1 MLGRLSAGLVIA
13 LVSISSVAV
22 QDASAAATK
31 KIQTGAT
38 RVTAAKKTAKH
49 AVRRIAHRGKGSYL
63 VPPPP
68 PYAPSILPELAY
80 ARARGY
86 RKTTAAVADKQVVE
100 DDKTY
105 HEKVGVQA
113 ADGYEDPEPVK
124 QNKYVTYWNK
134 S

>member
-13 LVSISSVAV
+13 LVSMTSAV
-22 QDASAAATK
+22 QDASAAETKQAKATHK
-31 KIQTGAT
+31 
-38 RVTAAKKTAKH
+38 VVAKSTAKH
-49 AVRRIAHRGKGSYL
+49 AKRRIAHRGKGSYL
-63 VPPPP
+63 IPPPP

-86 RKTTAAVADKQVVE
+86 KKKAVEATVPDKEADSR
-100 DDKTY
+100 TY
-105 HEKVGVQA
+105 HEKVGVQSV
-113 ADGYEDPEPVK
+113 DGYEEPEPVK